1 MADETT
7 TEFHPLH
14 KTTFDQAREVHC
26 TMHQRRIWTKTIWA
40 SGPSQ
45 LCDRC
50 YRVLRHG

>member
-14 KTTFDQAREVHC
+14 KTTFDQAREIHC
-26 TMHQRRIWTKTIWA
+26 TLHKRRIWTKTIWA

>member
-1 MADETT
+1 MGEEMTRFAP
-7 TEFHPLH
+7 FQ
-14 KTTFDQAREVHC
+14 KSTFDQPREIHC
-26 TMHQRRIWTKTIWA
+26 TMHKRRIWTKTIWT

>member
-7 TEFHPLH
+7 TKFHPLH
-14 KTTFDQAREVHC
+14 KTTFDQAREIHC

>member
-1 MADETT
+1 MAEQVTGIAP
-7 TEFHPLH
+7 FL
-14 KTTFDQAREVHC
+14 KATFDQAREVHC
-26 TMHQRRIWTKTIWA
+26 TMHGRSICTKTIWT

>member
-1 MADETT
+1 MAEEMTR
-7 TEFHPLH
+7 FAPFY
-14 KTTFDQAREVHC
+14 KATFDQAREIHC
-26 TMHQRRIWTKTIWA
+26 TLHKRRIWTKTVWT